1 MYGKNR
7 QIDED
12 SHINCDQLNSISSFK
27 NKISFKKHSHK
38 INHIDLQKNLLMT
51 SGDDDLIIIMD
62 LKMVKYVL
70 LYYDIINGTKFSK
83 FLEPL
88 STRIIYYGY
97 KSFKLYVLDFVR
109 EEILFVISLLKEQ
122 LTHFEFNNKSNLLLT
137 TQEQNTII
145 WKLEEK
151 KLNPEYNIKSCYYV
165 IINDSKQQIIS
176 CSRYDDINKNNGN
189 NMITIYKY
197 ENNTNLEITK
207 ENIFVIQFEHE
218 IKLMNFFKNYEYN
231 YLILMSEYSI
241 EIIDLDDKC
250 IKKKRINLFQ
260 KENLIKFSYFEPV
273 FTKEIIIGY
282 NNGDVEIFNPWKNQK
297 EIDTYI
303 QNKYNDD
310 LLNKKLIEDIAN
322 DEVKHHSSVVQIKMS
337 DFYPLYVSIAD
348 EMIIY
353 QIINN

>member
-12 SHINCDQLNSISSFK
+12 NHINCDQLNSISSFK

-145 WKLEEK
+145 WKLK
-151 KLNPEYNIKSCYYV
+151 PYYLN
-165 IINDSKQQIIS
+165 
-176 CSRYDDINKNNGN
+176 
-189 NMITIYKY
+189 
-197 ENNTNLEITK
+197 
-207 ENIFVIQFEHE
+207 
-218 IKLMNFFKNYEYN
+218 
-231 YLILMSEYSI
+231 
-241 EIIDLDDKC
+241 
-250 IKKKRINLFQ
+250 
-260 KENLIKFSYFEPV
+260 
-273 FTKEIIIGY
+273 
-282 NNGDVEIFNPWKNQK
+282 
-297 EIDTYI
+297 
-303 QNKYNDD
+303 
-310 LLNKKLIEDIAN
+310 
-322 DEVKHHSSVVQIKMS
+322 
-337 DFYPLYVSIAD
+337 
-348 EMIIY
+348 
-353 QIINN
+353 